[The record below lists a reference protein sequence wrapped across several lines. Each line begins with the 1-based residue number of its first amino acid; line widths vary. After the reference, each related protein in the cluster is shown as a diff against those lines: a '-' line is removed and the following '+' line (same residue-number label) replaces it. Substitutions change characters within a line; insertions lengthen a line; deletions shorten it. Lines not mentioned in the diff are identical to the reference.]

1 MRPMSCFVWSYA
13 NDDPEPPR
21 DNYRGRNQRPTG
33 SETEHFTM
41 CLECGAPFDMRD
53 LREAVPH
60 P

>member
-1 MRPMSCFVWSYA
+1 MSCFVWSYA

-53 LREAVPH
+53 LGEAVTH